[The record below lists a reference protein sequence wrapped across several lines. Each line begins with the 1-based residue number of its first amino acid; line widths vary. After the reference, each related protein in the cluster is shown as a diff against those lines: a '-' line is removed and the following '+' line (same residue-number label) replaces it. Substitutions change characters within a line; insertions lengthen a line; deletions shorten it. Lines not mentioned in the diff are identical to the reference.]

1 MCGRLSQYSGIHD
14 FVAALSMPNALA
26 NSVGEL
32 PLERYNVAP
41 STQVALLH
49 LQGDLLHADLVRWGW
64 RPHWAKDRA
73 APINARVEKVAH
85 GPFFRAIWPH
95 RAITPIDNWFE
106 WVDEG
111 GPKKQPY
118 LIRRRDG
125 APVLCAAIGQ
135 LPDSDE
141 GPGEH
146 DGFVIITA
154 DSAGGMVD
162 IHDRRPVVLTPDLAR
177 EWLDPATPKERAE
190 QMVLH
195 QGEPAE
201 VFEWFKVDTAVGN
214 TLRRAIQRLSSLGR
228 IRTTVLCA
236 ISSNHEQDID
246 AGFRDRREVIRPR
259 KTNPTLVPALSIH
272 FHSTNR
278 TNGRLGQS

>member
-1 MCGRLSQYSGIHD
+1 MCGRLSQYRGIHD

-26 NSVGEL
+26 NTVGDL

-49 LQGDLLHADLVRWGW
+49 LEGDTLHADRVRWGW
-64 RPHWAKDRA
+64 RPHWVKDRA
-73 APINARVEKVAH
+73 APINARAEKVAH

-111 GPKKQPY
+111 GPKKQPGR
-118 LIRRRDG
+118 LT
-125 APVLCAAIGQ
+125 
-135 LPDSDE
+135 DSDE

-146 DGFVIITA
+146 DGFVIITT

-162 IHDRRPVVLTPDLAR
+162 IHDRRPVVLAPELAR
-177 EWLDPATPKERAE
+177 EWLDLSTPKERAE

-195 QGEPAE
+195 QGESAD
-201 VFEWFKVDTAVGN
+201 VFEWFRVNQAVGN
-214 TLRRAIQRLSSLGR
+214 VRNQGEEFIQPLTSRS
-228 IRTTVLCA
+228 
-236 ISSNHEQDID
+236 
-246 AGFRDRREVIRPR
+246 
-259 KTNPTLVPALSIH
+259 
-272 FHSTNR
+272 
-278 TNGRLGQS
+278 